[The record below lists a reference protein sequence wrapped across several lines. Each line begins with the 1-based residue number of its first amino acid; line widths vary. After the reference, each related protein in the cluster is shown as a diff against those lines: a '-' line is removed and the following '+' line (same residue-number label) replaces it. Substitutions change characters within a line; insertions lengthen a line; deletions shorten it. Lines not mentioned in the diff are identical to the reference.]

1 MVNLMGDIIL
11 VFIAAGLGVLIGYN
25 LRNESAQRKENM
37 KFEEVD
43 RKVREEL
50 QVAKNLNKSLLDD
63 VNFLREKI
71 KRLKILH
78 QR

>member
-1 MVNLMGDIIL
+1 MGDIIL

-43 RKVREEL
+43 RQVREEL

-63 VNFLREKI
+63 VNFLREK
-71 KRLKILH
+71 
-78 QR
+78 

>member
-1 MVNLMGDIIL
+1 MGDIIL
-11 VFIAAGLGVLIGYN
+11 VFIAAGLGILIGYN

-43 RKVREEL
+43 RQVREDL

-63 VNFLREKI
+63 VNFLKEKI
-71 KRLKILH
+71 KRLNE
-78 QR
+78 

>member
-1 MVNLMGDIIL
+1 MGDIIL
-11 VFIAAGLGVLIGYN
+11 VFIAAVLGVLIGYN

-37 KFEEVD
+37 KFEEID
-43 RKVREEL
+43 RQVREEL

-71 KRLKILH
+71 KRLNE
-78 QR
+78 

>member
-1 MVNLMGDIIL
+1 MGDIIL
-11 VFIAAGLGVLIGYN
+11 VFIAAGLGILIGYN

-43 RKVREEL
+43 RQVREEL

-63 VNFLREKI
+63 VNFLKEKI
-71 KRLKILH
+71 KRLNE
-78 QR
+78 